1 MRAAF
6 IALALSS
13 FAAPAFAQ
21 DYYTSTANVRHGN
34 GYTPS
39 TVVAGWEGDESFAII
54 ALAPDGK
61 RAAGQ
66 TAAQTTNQAAAQAA
80 QATDWKAIV
89 ITGPRAA
96 AEQDDEEDERY
107 EDKLATNP
115 KKPEKPR
122 GPPVPRREIAYRSVT
137 CPAVMQRMAA
147 LKPLTGFEF
156 DPPAFQGNKDG
167 GKGDGREGYDLW
179 IRVGDAE
186 LNKSAETKTSAL
198 AAWFDE
204 TLKALSACPGGP
216 PVQN

>member
-1 MRAAF
+1 MMRTAL
-6 IALALSS
+6 IALGLAA
-13 FAAPAFAQ
+13 FAAPAVAQ
-21 DYYTSTANVRHGN
+21 DYYSTTANVRHGN

-39 TVVAGWEGDESFAII
+39 NVVAGWEGDESFAVI

-61 RAAGQ
+61 RLAG
-66 TAAQTTNQAAAQAA
+66 QAAAQAA
-80 QATDWKAIV
+80 AQATDWRAIV

-96 AEQDDEEDERY
+96 AEKDDEEDERY

-115 KKPEKPR
+115 KAPEKRR
-122 GPPVPRREIAYRSVT
+122 GPPVPRREVAYLSQT

-156 DPPAFQGNKDG
+156 DPPAFNGNKDG

-179 IRVGDAE
+179 VRVGDAE
-186 LNKSAETKTSAL
+186 LSKSAETKTSAL

-204 TLKALSACPGGP
+204 TMKALAACPSTPSATG
-216 PVQN
+216 